1 MFVKRMRNSHER
13 LKKLFDK
20 NILLSFRKEFAPLTL
35 SKN

>member
-20 NILLSFRKEFAPLTL
+20 KYSIKFQERVCTFDPF
-35 SKN
+35 